1 MFSNTRHWFLRK
13 KISNGYTLIEVVI
26 AIAIFSFMIALATAA
41 LNQGLK
47 QYQHMMDK
55 GINLWDAAKNLWVTK
70 SFNAAIDYYVYT
82 EGKKWF
88 PYFHGSQDAVSYVS
102 LSPVA
107 GDLPVVVWLKNEKMN
122 TGKRS
127 LVYYELPVYTKD
139 YKELERMDT
148 FHDYKKGWSVK
159 LLENV
164 ENVKIRFFGY
174 DVRKRQSLWSNGFDG
189 SLTKSLPA
197 LVEITYIREGKKSEI
212 VFGISTNSMIKTH
225 YAEIYQ

>member
-1 MFSNTRHWFLRK
+1 M
-13 KISNGYTLIEVVI
+13 
-26 AIAIFSFMIALATAA
+26 
-41 LNQGLK
+41 
-47 QYQHMMDK
+47 
-55 GINLWDAAKNLWVTK
+55 WVTK

-88 PYFHGSQDAVSYVS
+88 PYFHGSQGSVSYVS

-148 FHDYKKGWSVK
+148 FHDYKK
-159 LLENV
+159 
-164 ENVKIRFFGY
+164 
-174 DVRKRQSLWSNGFDG
+174 DG
-189 SLTKSLPA
+189 L
-197 LVEITYIREGKKSEI
+197 
-212 VFGISTNSMIKTH
+212 
-225 YAEIYQ
+225 